1 MRLTWPDVTRARRW
15 RADVVS
21 IALGALAAAALP
33 PVHAIP
39 VLLICVPGLLV
50 QIARSPNAWGAAR
63 RGFWFGFGL
72 HLLGLYW
79 ITEAILFEA
88 ARFWWLVP
96 IAVPALAAVL
106 ALFIAAPCAL
116 AFCAR
121 APMSRL
127 LVLSGGWVFGDLA
140 RQFVLTGFPWNPL
153 GSVWAIPGPIGDAF
167 IQPAAIFGVAGLT
180 LLTLLWAGLPSL
192 GQGRWG
198 RGRWFLIVASLSVWA
213 GIGKTMLTGPTA
225 PAPGIKVALVQ
236 GAIEMG
242 GKFDRTRAR
251 DLFERHLELSR
262 RGVLSAGGAPVVVV
276 WPETASTFL
285 LDIDPGA
292 RAAIAEAAGAM
303 PALIGGIRFDAQ
315 RQPRNSLFVIDGAA
329 APDGI
334 YDKWHLVP
342 FGEYVPHWLPL
353 PVQVIPGAG
362 FAPGPGPRTLHP
374 ANIPPVSPII
384 CYEAIFSGEII
395 DHADPPAWIV
405 NVTNDAWFGDSAGP
419 RQHLAAA
426 RLRAVEEGLPV
437 MRAANTGITAGFD
450 AHGHELGRLPRNMAD
465 VLVLELPGPSAATI
479 FARFGLKV
487 PAVLA
492 ALVLL
497 GGIVLDRRRA

>member
-1 MRLTWPDVTRARRW
+1 MGWAWLDVTRARGW
-15 RADVVS
+15 RADLRSVV
-21 IALGALAAAALP
+21 LGAVTALALP
-33 PVHAIP
+33 PVHIIP
-39 VLLICVPGLLV
+39 VLLITIPGLLA
-50 QIARSPNAWGAAR
+50 QIAAGPNARAVFR

-72 HLLGLYW
+72 HVFGLYW

-106 ALFIAAPCAL
+106 SLFIAVPCVM
-116 AFCAR
+116 AFAAR
-121 APMSRL
+121 APAARL

-153 GSVWAIPGPIGDAF
+153 GSVWAIPGAVGDAF
-167 IQPAAIFGVAGLT
+167 IQPAAFFGVAGLT
-180 LLTLLWAGLPSL
+180 LLTLLWAGLPSV
-192 GQGRWG
+192 G
-198 RGRWFLIVASLSVWA
+198 RGRWVLIVAMLSVWA
-213 GIGKTMLTGPTA
+213 GIGKTMLAGPTA
-225 PAPGIKVALVQ
+225 PAPGLKVALVQ

-242 GKFDRTRAR
+242 GKFDRLRAR
-251 DLFERHLELSR
+251 ELFERHLDLSR
-262 RGVLSAGGAPVVVV
+262 RGVVAAGGTPVVVV

-285 LDIDPGA
+285 LDIDAGA
-292 RAAIAEAAGAM
+292 RAAIADAAGDL
-303 PALIGGIRFDAQ
+303 PALIGGIRFDA
-315 RQPRNSLFVIDGAA
+315 RRRPRNSLFVIDGAA

-342 FGEYVPHWLPL
+342 FGEYVPDWLPL
-353 PVQVIPGAG
+353 PVQIIPGSG
-362 FAPGPGPRTLHP
+362 FSPGPGPRTLHP
-374 ANIPPVSPII
+374 PNLPPVAPII

-395 DHADPPAWIV
+395 DRADPPKWIV

-426 RLRAVEEGLPV
+426 RLRAVEEGVPL

-450 AHGHELGRLPRNMAD
+450 AHGHELGRLPRNVAD
-465 VLVLELPGPSAATI
+465 VLILNLPGPAPTTI

-487 PAVLA
+487 PTLLA
-492 ALVLL
+492 SMALLC
-497 GGIVLDRRRA
+497 GILLDRRHIKQI